1 MKSADPHRSCSRHV
15 RVCSVDT
22 RCLSAC
28 SAPSRRAACSTAN
41 TLRTLS
47 SCYMPRIEPLGDTMI
62 RLIAAMLTFGVLMA
76 TATTAIAQVRDEC
89 LYGSCNP
96 EAPWCRLLCGSD
108 DVRTPRQASPAY
120 SPQRLHHR
128 YPNHPQII
136 ISTGIPADDGWP
148 RSLPFSSTGASNHD
162 LRTRLVVLKAS

>member
-15 RVCSVDT
+15 RVCSADT
-22 RCLSAC
+22 KCLSAC

-47 SCYMPRIEPLGDTMI
+47 SCYMPRIEPLGATMI

-76 TATTAIAQVRDEC
+76 TATTAIAQERNEC

-108 DVRTPRQASPAY
+108 DVRTPRQASHAC
-120 SPQRLHHR
+120 SLQRSHHR
-128 YPNHPQII
+128 YPNHHKHGHSRGRRVASII
-136 ISTGIPADDGWP
+136 ALFKH
-148 RSLPFSSTGASNHD
+148 RSLKS
-162 LRTRLVVLKAS
+162 